1 MASRLNKPDSSPASD
16 KLSPKKSKKK
26 TKEKASPN
34 GQVWFCSVHFD
45 IAHVVYLCIHRTK
58 TRADAIRD
66 LFYELNVSQEPT
78 LLINGRAILF
88 CLYQIKNVAL

>member
-1 MASRLNKPDSSPASD
+1 MASRLNRPDGNPASH

-26 TKEKASPN
+26 TKEKALPN
-34 GQVWFCSVHFD
+34 GQVRFCLVYFD
-45 IAHVVYLCIHRTK
+45 IAQVVYLCIHRTK

-78 LLINGRAILF
+78 LFN
-88 CLYQIKNVAL
+88 